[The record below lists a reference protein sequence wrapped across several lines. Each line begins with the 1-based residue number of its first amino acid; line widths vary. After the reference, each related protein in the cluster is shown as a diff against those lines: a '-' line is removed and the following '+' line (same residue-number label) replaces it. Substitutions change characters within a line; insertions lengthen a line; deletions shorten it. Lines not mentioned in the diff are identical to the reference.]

1 MNFIKTLFLLFL
13 CFVTF
18 VSTAQNT
25 IILLTQQKEFIAGDT
40 ILLKF
45 NANNAKNYQI
55 YCSNSYGSTL
65 VNSEIDNN
73 KIIFKIPPYV
83 SNKTGIVNWKIVNDK
98 NNISGQFKIISKSK
112 PISLETYLGP
122 PSIEAGRIDYTML
135 VVIPTDDLD
144 NPLKKGTSVKVKHQF
159 LKSERKVKVLTDNL
173 IAFKK
178 IYSPLKSGRMLISS
192 ASLGLNS
199 KEYSLNIMPAIGT
212 DFKLFFKRNHKY
224 ADGNQ
229 ITTFYTSIIK
239 DKNKNVISDGSFVD
253 FFITNKKGN
262 MLKTAGTTINGIA
275 YAKMIHPEFEDNWKV
290 KAYITG
296 ISESKI
302 LKISYKKIIEKF
314 DINFS
319 NNNRTVKIGP
329 LKSFMNQMIPDGLK
343 VKLAIYKDEK
353 LLNDIIRK
361 SKDGFVY
368 FNLNSNIYENGN
380 YTIKIT
386 AAAVTKIFEAKKLW

>member
-1 MNFIKTLFLLFL
+1 MNFRKNLFLLFL
-13 CFVTF
+13 CFVTL

-25 IILLTQQKEFIAGDT
+25 IKLLTQQKEFIAGDT
-40 ILLKF
+40 IHLKF
-45 NANNAKNYQI
+45 NSNNTKIYQI

-65 VNSEIDNN
+65 INSEINN
-73 KIIFKIPPYV
+73 DTIIFKIPTYV
-83 SNKTGIVNWKIVNDK
+83 SNKIGVLNWKIVNDK
-98 NNISGQFKIISKSK
+98 NNISGKFKIIPKSK

-178 IYSPLKSGRMLISS
+178 IYSPLKSGRMLVSS
-192 ASLGLNS
+192 ESLGLNS
-199 KEYSLNIMPAIGT
+199 KEYSLNVMPAIGT
-212 DFKLFFKRNHKY
+212 DFKIFFKRNHKY

-296 ISESKI
+296 ISESDI
-302 LKISYKKIIEKF
+302 LKISYQKIIEKF
-314 DINFS
+314 DVKFS
-319 NNNRTVKIGP
+319 DNNRTVKVGP
-329 LKSFMNQMIPDGLK
+329 LNSFMNQMIPDGLK
-343 VKLAIYKDEK
+343 VKLAIYKNEK
-353 LLNDIIRK
+353 LLNDIIKK

-368 FNLNSNIYENGN
+368 FKLNSNIYKNGN

-386 AAAVTKIFEAKKLW
+386 AASVTETFEAKKLW

>member
-1 MNFIKTLFLLFL
+1 MNFIKNLFLLFW
-13 CFVTF
+13 CFVTL
-18 VSTAQNT
+18 VTTAQDIT
-25 IILLTQQKEFIAGDT
+25 LLSKEKQFIAGDT
-40 ILLKF
+40 IHLKF
-45 NANNAKNYQI
+45 NTNSTKKHQM
-55 YCSNSYGSTL
+55 YCTNSYGSTL
-65 VNSEIDNN
+65 INSEVINN
-73 KIIFKIPPYV
+73 KMFFKIPSYI
-83 SNKTGIVNWKIVNDK
+83 SNKTGVLNWKILNNKD
-98 NNISGQFKIISKSK
+98 NISGKFKIIPK
-112 PISLETYLGP
+112 PKPVSLETYLGP

-159 LKSERKVKVLTDNL
+159 LKSERKINVLTDNL

-178 IYSPLKSGRMLISS
+178 IYSPLKSGRMLVSS

-212 DFKLFFKRNHKY
+212 NFKLFFKRNHKY

-262 MLKTAGTTINGIA
+262 MLKTSGTTINGIA

-296 ISESKI
+296 ISESDI
-302 LKISYKKIIEKF
+302 LKINYKKIIDKF
-314 DINFS
+314 DVNFS
-319 NNNRTVKIGP
+319 NNNRTVKVGP

-353 LLNDIIRK
+353 FLDNIIRK
-361 SKDGFVY
+361 SNDGFVY
-368 FNLNSNIYENGN
+368 FKLNSNIYKNGD

-386 AAAVTKIFEAKKLW
+386 AAAITKTFEAKKLW

>member
-1 MNFIKTLFLLFL
+1 MNFIKNLFLLFC
-13 CFVTF
+13 CFVTL

-25 IILLTQQKEFIAGDT
+25 IKLLTQQKEFIAGDT
-40 ILLKF
+40 IHLKF
-45 NANNAKNYQI
+45 NSNNTKIYQI

-65 VNSEIDNN
+65 INSEINN
-73 KIIFKIPPYV
+73 DTIIFKIPTYV
-83 SNKTGIVNWKIVNDK
+83 SNKIGILNWKIVNDK
-98 NNISGQFKIISKSK
+98 NNISGKFKIIPKSK

-178 IYSPLKSGRMLISS
+178 IYSPLKSGRMLVSS
-192 ASLGLNS
+192 ESLGLNS
-199 KEYSLNIMPAIGT
+199 KEYSLNVMPAIGT
-212 DFKLFFKRNHKY
+212 DFKIFFKRNHKY

-262 MLKTAGTTINGIA
+262 MLKTSGTTINGIA

>member
-1 MNFIKTLFLLFL
+1 MNFRKNLFLLFC
-13 CFVTF
+13 CFVTL

-25 IILLTQQKEFIAGDT
+25 IKLLTQQKEFIAGDT
-40 ILLKF
+40 IHLKF
-45 NANNAKNYQI
+45 NSNNTKIYQI

-65 VNSEIDNN
+65 INSEINN
-73 KIIFKIPPYV
+73 DTIIFKIPPYV
-83 SNKTGIVNWKIVNDK
+83 SNKIGVLNWKIVNDK
-98 NNISGQFKIISKSK
+98 NNISGQFKIIPKHN

-122 PSIEAGRIDYTML
+122 PSIEAGSIDYTML

-159 LKSERKVKVLTDNL
+159 LKSERKVNVLTDNL

-275 YAKMIHPEFEDNWKV
+275 YAKMIHPEFEDTWKV

-353 LLNDIIRK
+353 LLNDIIKK

-368 FNLNSNIYENGN
+368 FNLNSNIYKNGN

-386 AAAVTKIFEAKKLW
+386 AAAVTETFQAKKLW

>member
-1 MNFIKTLFLLFL
+1 MNFRKNLFLLFC

-25 IILLTQQKEFIAGDT
+25 IILLTQQKEFIAGDS
-40 ILLKF
+40 IHLKF
-45 NANNAKNYQI
+45 NSNNTKIYQI

-65 VNSEIDNN
+65 INSEINN
-73 KIIFKIPPYV
+73 DTIIFKIPPYL
-83 SNKTGIVNWKIVNDK
+83 SNKIGVLNWKIVNDK

-122 PSIEAGRIDYTML
+122 PSIEAGSIDYTML

-144 NPLKKGTSVKVKHQF
+144 NPLKKGTIVKVKYQF
-159 LKSERKVKVLTDNL
+159 LKSERKVNVLTDNL

-275 YAKMIHPEFEDNWKV
+275 YAKMIHPEFEDTWKV

-296 ISESKI
+296 ISESDI
-302 LKISYKKIIEKF
+302 LKINYKKIIEKF
-314 DINFS
+314 DVKFS
-319 NNNRTVKIGP
+319 DNNRTVKVGP

-353 LLNDIIRK
+353 FLNDIIRK
-361 SKDGFVY
+361 SNDGFVY
-368 FNLNSNIYENGN
+368 FKLNSNIYKNGN

-386 AAAVTKIFEAKKLW
+386 AASVTETFEAKKLW

>member
-1 MNFIKTLFLLFL
+1 MNFIKNLFLLFC
-13 CFVTF
+13 CFVTL

-25 IILLTQQKEFIAGDT
+25 IKLLTQQKEFIAGDT
-40 ILLKF
+40 IHLKF
-45 NANNAKNYQI
+45 NSNNTKIYQI

-65 VNSEIDNN
+65 INSEINN
-73 KIIFKIPPYV
+73 DTIIFKIPTYV
-83 SNKTGIVNWKIVNDK
+83 SNKIGILNWKIVDDK
-98 NNISGQFKIISKSK
+98 NNISGKFKIISKSK

-122 PSIEAGRIDYTML
+122 PSIEAGSIDYTML

-144 NPLKKGTSVKVKHQF
+144 NPLKKGTSVKVKYQF
-159 LKSERKVKVLTDNL
+159 LKSERKTNVLTDNL

-178 IYSPLKSGRMLISS
+178 IYSPLKSGRMLVSS

-212 DFKLFFKRNHKY
+212 DFKIFFKRNHKY

-275 YAKMIHPEFEDNWKV
+275 YAKMIHPEFEDTWKV

-296 ISESKI
+296 ISESDI
-302 LKISYKKIIEKF
+302 LKISYQKIINKF
-314 DINFS
+314 DVKFS
-319 NNNRTVKIGP
+319 DNNRTVKVGP
-329 LKSFMNQMIPDGLK
+329 LNSFMNQMIPDGLK
-343 VKLAIYKDEK
+343 VKLAIYKNEK
-353 LLNDIIRK
+353 LLNDIIKK

-368 FNLNSNIYENGN
+368 FKLNSNIYKNGN

-386 AAAVTKIFEAKKLW
+386 AASVTETFEAKKLW

>member
-1 MNFIKTLFLLFL
+1 MNFRKNLFLLFL
-13 CFVTF
+13 CFVTL

-25 IILLTQQKEFIAGDT
+25 IKLLTQQKEFIAGDT
-40 ILLKF
+40 IHLKF
-45 NANNAKNYQI
+45 NSNNTKIYQI

-65 VNSEIDNN
+65 INSEINN
-73 KIIFKIPPYV
+73 DTIIFKIPTYV
-83 SNKTGIVNWKIVNDK
+83 SNKIGVLNWKIVK
-98 NNISGQFKIISKSK
+98 NNISGKFKIISKSK

-159 LKSERKVKVLTDNL
+159 LKSERKVNVLTDNL

-199 KEYSLNIMPAIGT
+199 KEYSLNIMPAIAT

-253 FFITNKKGN
+253 FFITNKKEN

-296 ISESKI
+296 ISESDI
-302 LKISYKKIIEKF
+302 LKISYQKIIEKF
-314 DINFS
+314 DVKFS
-319 NNNRTVKIGP
+319 DNNRTVKVGP
-329 LKSFMNQMIPDGLK
+329 LNSFMNQMIPDGLK
-343 VKLAIYKDEK
+343 VKLAIYKNEK
-353 LLNDIIRK
+353 LLNDIIKK

-368 FNLNSNIYENGN
+368 FKLNSNIYKNGN

-386 AAAVTKIFEAKKLW
+386 AASVTETFEAKKLW

>member
-1 MNFIKTLFLLFL
+1 MNFRKNLFLLFL
-13 CFVTF
+13 CVVTHIT
-18 VSTAQNT
+18 TAQNIT
-25 IILLTQQKEFIAGDT
+25 LLSKEKQFTAGDT
-40 ILLKF
+40 IHLKF
-45 NANNAKNYQI
+45 NGNNTKNYLI
-55 YCSNSYGSTL
+55 YCSNSYGNTL
-65 VNSEIDNN
+65 INSEINN
-73 KIIFKIPPYV
+73 DTIIFKIPTYL
-83 SNKTGIVNWKIVNDK
+83 SNKIGVLNWKIVNDK
-98 NNISGQFKIISKSK
+98 NNISGQFKIVPKQQ
-112 PISLETYLGP
+112 PVSLETYLGP
-122 PSIEAGRIDYTML
+122 PSIEAGKIDYTML

-159 LKSERKVKVLTDNL
+159 LKSEREVKVLTDNL

-178 IYSPLKSGRMLISS
+178 INSPLKSGRMLISS
-192 ASLGLNS
+192 ESLGLNS
-199 KEYSLNIMPAIGT
+199 KEYSLNVMPAIGT
-212 DFKLFFKRNHKY
+212 NFKIFFKRNHKY

-262 MLKTAGTTINGIA
+262 ILKTSGTTINGIA

-296 ISESKI
+296 ISESDI
-302 LKISYKKIIEKF
+302 LKISYKKIIDKF
-314 DINFS
+314 DVNFYD
-319 NNNRTVKIGP
+319 NNRTIKVGS

-343 VKLAIYKDEK
+343 VKLAVYKDEK

-386 AAAVTKIFEAKKLW
+386 AAAVTKTFEAKKLW